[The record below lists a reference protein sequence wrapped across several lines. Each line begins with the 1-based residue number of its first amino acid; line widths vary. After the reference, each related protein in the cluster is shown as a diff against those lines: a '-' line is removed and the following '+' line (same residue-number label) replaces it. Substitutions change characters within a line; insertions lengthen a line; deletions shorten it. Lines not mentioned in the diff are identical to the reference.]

1 MRRIK
6 KTECIVSVF
15 VLAVAL
21 SVLAYLWIYDGI
33 HYGYEVKLPEVADY
47 GSLELREGVTVRQKF
62 CSQNRYFAGV
72 ELILINLDQD
82 AEGIICLSVK
92 DEAGKLLTSVEKRVA
107 EIMPGEWT
115 PFRFQVRLVPG
126 RVYELEL
133 SASGCISE
141 PWVLISEAR
150 ERVEDGVLT
159 DGLQVK
165 GQPKEEGTTLLAG
178 YAFSLTASTWEKF
191 VISLSLMLFAFVFL
205 LWNIGTG
212 TKFTGTVKRIQDGI
226 VFGALFLWFW
236 IMIPNIV
243 YRLENVSLDPSWR
256 YFLNIAM
263 PEGIKFGR
271 DVFFTYGPLGYLCY
285 LMKLP
290 DNGAFYWFGVSV
302 WIAVI
307 GMQAYLFWRIYR
319 LYREGEIDLW
329 AVMASFSCLV
339 AAYVMPERDNYL
351 LFTLILSAAVYSYGA
366 KYVRAIPNFILVLMF
381 FGKFS
386 TFTSGLA
393 FLVFYTIFELLF
405 KKKKGCLLLCVPGI
419 VAMPCLYL
427 LYCPSLK
434 SLYEYVVGIFRISDG
449 WMQSAQWDQVLTG
462 REIRILA
469 AIMVFYVILV
479 LLSLWINY
487 KRSAV
492 ILACSVSMFF
502 VYKYATTRHG
512 LIPGLWLFSLLF
524 AVVVLSLDWKGL
536 HARCRARNRIA
547 GLISFFWLAA
557 VCGTG
562 ILQANAMHGS
572 FGEICEQLRERR
584 YTWTHLQENS
594 VSEMVKEESRLPQ
607 EVLERIGESSVTVY
621 PWRNG
626 YGAVY
631 EELNMVY
638 YPSVQNV
645 NEFIPWLDRKVADW
659 FLSGQAADFII
670 LSDETI
676 DDHIKYLDNPLTWQA
691 IKSRYQIA
699 LIQEDICLLER
710 KGSGELP
717 QLSLL
722 ASEEYKLAD
731 RIECPQEARY
741 AKIYLKL
748 STAGKWKKLFWHV
761 GVTNMLLEYEDGST
775 TYGRAIV
782 PNLVSGFELVRIPQ
796 NMVELSDVLFGRD
809 RTAITAFSFDGYGV
823 EDMADTVLIEWYTIS
838 EGEQNKGNEK
848 F

>member
-1 MRRIK
+1 MYRIK
-6 KTECIVSVF
+6 GTERIVSLF
-15 VLAVAL
+15 VLAVVLLAL
-21 SVLAYLWIYDGI
+21 TYLWIYDGI
-33 HYGYEVKLPEVADY
+33 HYGYEVKLPEVVDY
-47 GSLELREGVTVRQKF
+47 GTLELGDGMTVCQKI
-62 CSQNRYFAGV
+62 CSQNRYLAGV
-72 ELILINLDQD
+72 ELILINLDED
-82 AEGIICLSVK
+82 AKGIVCLSVK
-92 DEAGKLLTSVEKRVA
+92 DETGRLLVSVEKRVA

-115 PFRFQVRLVPG
+115 PFCFQLGLVPDH
-126 RVYELEL
+126 VYGVEL
-133 SASGCISE
+133 SASGCTSA
-141 PWVLISEAR
+141 PWVLVSSAR
-150 ERVEDGVLT
+150 KGVEDGVLP
-159 DGLQVK
+159 DGLQVD
-165 GQPKEEGTTLLAG
+165 GQSKEEGTNLLAG
-178 YAFSLTASTWEKF
+178 YGFSLTASTWEKF
-191 VISLSLMLFAFVFL
+191 VISLSLLLFAFVFL
-205 LWNIGTG
+205 LWNMGTG
-212 TKFTGTVKRIQDGI
+212 IKITGTVKRIQNG
-226 VFGALFLWFW
+226 VVLGTLFLWFW
-236 IMIPNIV
+236 LMVPNIV

-263 PEGIKFGR
+263 PEGIKFGK

-290 DNGAFYWFGVSV
+290 DNGIFYWFGISV
-302 WIAVI
+302 WIVVI
-307 GMQAYLFWRIYR
+307 GVQAYLFWQIYR
-319 LYREGEIDLW
+319 LYRKGEIAFW
-329 AVMASFSCLV
+329 AILASFFCLV

-351 LFTLILSAAVYSYGA
+351 LFTLILSVIVCSYGA
-366 KYVRAIPNFILVLMF
+366 KYVRAIPNLILVLMF

-393 FLVFYTIFELLF
+393 FLLFYVIFELF
-405 KKKKGCLLLCVPGI
+405 FQKEKDCLLLCIPGI
-419 VAMPCLYL
+419 VAMPCVYL
-427 LYCPSLK
+427 LYCPSFK
-434 SLYEYVVGIFRISDG
+434 SLYEYVIGIFRISDG

-469 AIMVFYVILV
+469 AIMFFYVILV
-479 LLSLWINY
+479 LISLWINY

-492 ILACSVSMFF
+492 ILACSASMFF

-512 LIPGLWLFSLLF
+512 LVPGLWLFSLLF
-524 AVVVLSLDWKGL
+524 AAVVLSLDWKELG
-536 HARCRARNRIA
+536 ARCRAQSRIA
-547 GLISFFWLAA
+547 RLIGFFWLAA

-562 ILQANAMHGS
+562 ILQANAIHSS
-572 FGEICEQLRERR
+572 FGEIQGQFKERR

-607 EVLERIGESSVTVY
+607 EILEKIGGASVTVY

-645 NEFIPWLDRKVADW
+645 NEFIPWLDGKVADW

-691 IKSRYQIA
+691 IKSRYQVA

-710 KGSGELP
+710 KGLGKLP

-731 RIECPQEARY
+731 RIDCPQEAEY

-796 NMVELSDVLFGRD
+796 NMVELNDVLFGGD
-809 RTAITAFSFDGYGV
+809 RTAITAFSFDGRGV
-823 EDMADTVLIEWYTIS
+823 EDMTDTVLVEWYKIA
-838 EGEQNKGNEK
+838 EGG
-848 F
+848 